1 MGELVGVF
9 RMREREREGR
19 GERERERETERGRD
33 ILVIQ
38 TLVFTRLDLSVVV
51 DRVKAFLSHRR
62 RASMLLRCKD
72 LN

>member
-9 RMREREREGR
+9 RKRERERGEGGR
-19 GERERERETERGRD
+19 DTERGRD

-38 TLVFTRLDLSVVV
+38 TFVFTRLDLSVVV

-62 RASMLLRCKD
+62 SASMLLRCKD

>member
-9 RMREREREGR
+9 RERERGGGRERER
-19 GERERERETERGRD
+19 ERGRD

-38 TLVFTRLDLSVVV
+38 TFVFTRLDLSVVV